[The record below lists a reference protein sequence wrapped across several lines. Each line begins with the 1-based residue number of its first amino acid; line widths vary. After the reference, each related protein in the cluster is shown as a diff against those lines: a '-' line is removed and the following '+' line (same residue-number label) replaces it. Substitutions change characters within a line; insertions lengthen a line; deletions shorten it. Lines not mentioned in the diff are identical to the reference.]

1 MLWGVIVTTLLMGL
15 AGGPHCLAM
24 CAAPCASIAAPLARN
39 SEQPV
44 VWATMSGPA
53 VATLPRVDVTRMV
66 VLHVGRMASYA
77 ALGALAAVAVGGFAQ
92 GVQWAAALRP
102 VWALMQ
108 LLVLLWGLTLL
119 IWARQPAW
127 MEQASRHLW
136 SRVQQG
142 LATRGRL
149 LVLGLAW
156 ACLPCGLLYSAVAV
170 AALTGSASGGAAAML
185 AFGIGT
191 TVWLVVGPWLLARAG
206 RAVNGWRQ
214 DLGTR
219 LAGAVLVLMSGW
231 ALWMHAMQHGPV
243 LWC

>member
-1 MLWGVIVTTLLMGL
+1 MLWGVAATALLMGL

-24 CAAPCASIAAPLARN
+24 CAAPCARIAAPH
-39 SEQPV
+39 
-44 VWATMSGPA
+44 SGDGWHA
-53 VATLPRVDVTRMV
+53 VALAPAGVPAALPKVDAMRLAA
-66 VLHVGRMASYA
+66 LHAGRLAGYA
-77 ALGALAAVAVGGFAQ
+77 ALGALAAVAIGGFAQ

-102 VWALMQ
+102 VWALVQ

-119 IWARQPAW
+119 LWARQPAW
-127 MEQASRHLW
+127 MEQASRRLW
-136 SRVQQG
+136 ARVQQG
-142 LATRGRL
+142 FATRGR
-149 LVLGLAW
+149 VLALGMAW

-170 AALTGSASGGAAAML
+170 AALTGSAGGGAAAML
-185 AFGIGT
+185 AFGLGST
-191 TVWLVVGPWLLARAG
+191 LWLVLGPWLLARVG
-206 RAVNGWRQ
+206 QAVNTWRQ